1 MARRGEN
8 IRKRSDGRWEAR
20 YEKTRKP
27 DGTIQY
33 GYLYAKTYEEVK
45 RKKVLALQ
53 HSFFNYVP
61 EESITFGALCQ
72 EWKATVRCSIK
83 ESSYACYDTLLDT
96 HIIPWFKKHPLN
108 QISTEFI
115 QKFTYEKTE
124 AGLSPRTVKSLL
136 ILLQNILRYGEQM
149 GYLSMRGI
157 QIRYPKITNQTLNI
171 IAENHLQKL
180 ISTLSISDEPF
191 ASGILLCIYTG
202 IRVGELC
209 GLQWQ
214 DLNFN
219 QGIISI
225 RRTVSR
231 IKNLNYIDDDIS
243 NKLPKTR
250 INISTPKS
258 LSSIRDIPIPD
269 FLLERLEKQRTCS
282 GDFMLTGC
290 EQCMEPRGVQRKFQ
304 ALLQECEIP
313 KINIHSL
320 RHTFATR
327 CTEIGFDSKT
337 LSEILGHSS
346 PKITMDIYVHSNM
359 NQKRNF
365 MNHLYY

>member
-1 MARRGEN
+1 MPRRGEN
-8 IRKRSDGRWEAR
+8 IRKRNDGRWEAR
-20 YEKTRKP
+20 YEKNRKA

-33 GYLYAKTYEEVK
+33 GYLYGKTYEEVK
-45 RKKVLALQ
+45 RKKLLALQ
-53 HSFFNYVP
+53 HTYFSF
-61 EESITFGALCQ
+61 ESDESVTFYHLCQ
-72 EWKATVRCSIK
+72 EWKSSIRYSIK
-83 ESSYACYDTLLDT
+83 ESSYACYDTLLET
-96 HIIPWFKKHPLN
+96 HIVPWFKKYPLF
-108 QISTEFI
+108 QFSTEI
-115 QKFTYEKTE
+115 ILKFTIEKTE
-124 AGLSPRTVKSLL
+124 AGLSPRTVKGLL
-136 ILLQNILRYGEQM
+136 ILLQNILRYGEQK

-180 ISTLSISDEPF
+180 ISTLSESEEAF
-191 ASGILLCIYTG
+191 SSGILLCIYTG

-219 QGIISI
+219 QGIVSI

-231 IKNLNYIDDDIS
+231 IKNLNYTEDATS
-243 NKLPKTR
+243 EKMPKTR

-269 FLLERLEKQRTCS
+269 FLLERLQKQRAGS
-282 GDFMLTGC
+282 NDFLLTGC
-290 EQCMEPRGVQRKFQ
+290 GRCMEPRGVQRKFQ
-304 ALLQECEIP
+304 YLLRECDIP

-320 RHTFATR
+320 RHAFATR

-359 NQKRNF
+359 HQKRNF